1 MNHTY
6 KVVYNESTNTYVAV
20 AEFEPSKGKSKS
32 SKKAIAAAIA
42 LAAAQLVPLTAQA
55 AISIGSTSGN
65 GITSTAETATE
76 TADKGVAVG
85 AKAKANY
92 TAVAVGPSASATNTD
107 VAVGSHATATGT
119 DNIAIGNNSTAS
131 SSSVSNSDYGII
143 AIGNQTRGS
152 ASETIAIGQWA
163 CATASQAVALGA
175 KTQATGEQSVA
186 IGGNA
191 ISSGAAALALGGDDL
206 NKASSVGLSTDG
218 KPNTTGSNINQG
230 AVNTEFKKI
239 SGQNLVKATDE
250 KTSTNNTA
258 AQYMPTNAYGA
269 ASIAIGIQARSGDL
283 ATAFGTQ
290 SFATGLASTALGVA
304 SNASGNGSIAI
315 GPGTDATGEQSIGMG
330 ANATSNNSHSIAIG
344 TNATTS
350 GNQSISVGY
359 ANNVSGNNSGA
370 FGDASTIT
378 GSGAYAV
385 GNNVTVSGSNTMVL
399 GNNITAKTNGSV
411 VLGNSSSGSE
421 SVETCSSANVS
432 GITYGNFAG
441 NVTDKGK
448 YVSVGANATDAR
460 KIVNVAAGNI
470 SATSTEAINGSQ
482 LYLTQDIIANVA
494 NSTAKALSPNSTYD
508 ANGSIKPNITV
519 NNGSSNVA
527 GITNVEEAI
536 KKAGWQL
543 QANGRR
549 VDDINAGDVVNFAS
563 SDGTVKVTGT
573 ADNAGS
579 KIDLSV
585 STTTLSTNANGTIKD
600 PTAPTNLVNASTVA
614 NAINNA
620 SWNVTSGKE
629 DKGSQVGSSKSEQVK
644 PGEEVKFLA
653 GDNLVIKQSGK
664 NFTYSLNNNVSLS
677 DTGSF
682 TISNG
687 KAGGSSVVLNK
698 HGLNNG
704 GNTIT
709 NVANGT
715 NGTDAVN
722 VSQLKATKTVVTKG
736 KNTEVTSST
745 NPDGSTVYTVSATV
759 DPVTI
764 TNTTLNTKA
773 NGTTSYENGKGNN
786 LVNASTVANAI
797 NNASWNVTSGVADKG
812 SQDGASS
819 SEQVKPGEEVK
830 FLAGDNLVIKQS
842 GQNFTYS
849 LNNNISLSNTGSF
862 TVGNTTVKDG
872 SITISNGTAGS
883 PVVLNKHGLNNGNN
897 TITNVANGT
906 NGTDA
911 VNVNQLNATKTF
923 VKGGDGVKV
932 VSSTNANGSTV
943 YTVGA
948 NTTSLT
954 HNTNGTVAVPSN
966 NGTNLVN
973 ASTVANAINNASWN
987 VTSGVT
993 GTGSQDGASS
1003 SEQVKPGEEVK
1014 FLAGDN
1020 LVIKQSGQNFTYSL
1034 NNNIS
1039 LSNTG
1044 SFTVGNTTV
1053 KDGSITISNGTA
1065 GSPVVLNKHGLN
1077 NGNNTITN
1085 VANGTNGTDAVN
1097 VNQLN
1102 ATKTFV
1108 KGGDG
1113 VKVVSSTNANGSTV
1127 YTVGANTTS
1136 LTHNTNGT
1144 VNVPS
1149 NNGTNLVNA
1158 STVAN
1163 AINNAS
1169 WNVTSGVTG
1178 TGSQDGASSSEQ
1190 VKPGEEVKFLA
1201 GNNLVIK
1208 QSGQNFTYSLNNN
1221 ISLSDTGS
1229 FTISNGKADR
1239 SVVLN
1244 KHGLNNGGNT
1254 ITNVANGTNGTDAV
1268 NVSQLNA
1275 TKTFVNQ
1282 TDGIRVN
1289 SSTNANGA
1297 TVYTVGANTTS
1308 LTHNTNGTV
1317 AVPSNNGTNL
1327 VNASTVAN
1335 AINNAS
1341 WNVTSGVTGTGS
1353 QDGSSSSEQVKPG
1366 EEVKFL
1372 AGNNLV
1378 IKQSGQNFTYSLS
1391 NNISLSNTGS
1401 FTVGNTTVKDGNI
1414 TIANSTADGSNVTLN
1429 QRGLNNGNNTITNVA
1444 KGNISENS
1452 TDAINGSQLYSLGNS
1467 TATIFGGNTRY
1478 NATLGRIEGF
1488 RLNTTY
1494 ANGNTYGA
1502 PATNIGDAI
1511 TNLNKYVNEGWKVGN
1526 TTGVVETIT
1535 PTEQVNFVN
1544 SSTLA
1549 ANVIPNA
1556 QGGVNVSFDVLSGNV
1571 TVNPNGTTS
1580 ATKPGIA
1587 TITNVT
1593 EAINKSGWNIT
1604 TNNNAKTSE
1613 LINPGKTVSINQGS
1627 NIEVKQN
1634 GSNITIATAQNVSF
1648 NNVHANNS
1656 ISIGNSTT
1664 GNVTLTTKTN
1674 SNGTTSLHLGN
1685 NTGGPVGISNV
1696 KNGDVSENSTDAVNG
1711 SQLYQIYKVVGGNN
1725 QNVSTTNTTIV
1736 NPNGTT
1742 SNVTIATSANYTM
1755 KTYNV
1760 KDQTEFVTND
1770 VIQAIGRMNE
1780 EGIKFFHTNDEN
1792 VNKSIIQANNSVDSS
1807 AAGAY
1812 STALGARAKAN
1823 GNQSLAMGSALGINV
1838 TTLAN
1843 GTKVYS
1849 SVQDTVAGGES
1860 SIAMGTGINVTAAAT
1875 QAIGIGYANNVSGAQ
1890 SIAVGQNA
1898 TVTGTQSIA
1907 IGYGN
1912 RVTGSHSGAFGD
1924 PTVVTGNSS
1933 YSIGN
1938 HNKLATDSTYALGS
1952 NITNTTTN
1960 SVFLGDNSRSFAQAN
1975 SNLNAST
1982 GAHVALNTNTSAY
1995 TYNNLNSTQVKGVD
2009 NVVGVVSVGS
2019 DNATRQIQGVAAG
2032 VVSENSTDAIN
2043 GSQLYNSLKEFNA
2056 AVVNST
2062 VKISTNGNNPSP
2074 AINGVINF
2082 NNGNGTV
2089 VEKNGSNI
2097 TINTPTTY
2105 VNKDGTKSQNAT
2117 NQVNFIGA
2125 PVIDKNGNVV
2135 KDQNGNV
2142 IYNDVRLQKVAP
2154 GIQDNDAVNVGQLK
2168 QVANNLNNRIN
2179 QVADDSDAGVASA
2192 MATAGL
2198 PQAFLPGK
2206 SMAAVAG
2213 STYRGKQGYAVGFSA
2228 ISDGGN
2234 WIVKGTASGN
2244 SKGYFGATVGAGY
2257 QW

>member
-32 SKKAIAAAIA
+32 SKKAIAAAVA

-55 AISIGSTSGN
+55 AVSIGSASGGSINTEAAKATVTGN
-65 GITSTAETATE
+65 G
-76 TADKGVAVG
+76 D
-85 AKAKANY
+85 
-92 TAVAVGPSASATNTD
+92 AVAVGPSASAANTD
-107 VAVGSHATATGT
+107 VAVGSHAKATGT

-131 SSSVSNSDYGII
+131 SPSIGNSDYGII
-143 AIGNQTRGS
+143 AIGNQSHGS

-186 IGGNA
+186 LGGNA
-191 ISSGAAALALGGDDL
+191 ISSGAAALAFGGDDL
-206 NKASSVGLSTDG
+206 DKASKVGRSANG
-218 KPNTTGSNINQG
+218 VANTTGSEINKG

-239 SGQNLVKATDE
+239 SGQDLVKKVDN
-250 KTSTNNTA
+250 KTSTNNTE

-315 GPGTDATGEQSIGMG
+315 GPGTDAIGEQSIGMG

-370 FGDASTIT
+370 FGDASRIT
-378 GSGAYAV
+378 GFGAYAV
-385 GNNVTVSGSNTMVL
+385 GNNVTVSGNNTMVL
-399 GNNITAKTNGSV
+399 GNNITAATNGSV
-411 VLGNSSSGSE
+411 VLGNSSSGSM
-421 SVETCSSANVS
+421 SVKTCSSANVS
-432 GITYGNFAG
+432 GITYGNFTG
-441 NVTDKGK
+441 NVTDTGK
-448 YVSVGANATDAR
+448 YVSVGANASDAR

-470 SATSTEAINGSQ
+470 AADSTEAINGSQ

-494 NSTAKALSPNSTYD
+494 NSTAKALSPNSTYG

-519 NNGSSNVA
+519 NNGSGPVSC
-527 GITNVEEAI
+527 ISNVEEAI
-536 KKAGWQL
+536 KTAGWQL
-543 QANGRR
+543 KASGVT
-549 VDDINAGDVVNFAS
+549 VDNINAGDVVDFTSN
-563 SDGTVKVTGT
+563 DGTVKVTGT
-573 ADNAGS
+573 NAS
-579 KIDLSV
+579 TKTIDLSV
-585 STTTLSTNANGTIKD
+585 STTTLSKNANGTIKGTTE
-600 PTAPTNLVNASTVA
+600 PNKLVNASTVA
-614 NAINNA
+614 DAINNA
-620 SWNVTSGKE
+620 SWNVTSGTE
-629 DKGSQVGSSKSEQVK
+629 DKGSQNGLSKSEQVK

-664 NFTYSLNNNVSLS
+664 NFTYSLNNNISLS

-687 KAGGSSVVLNK
+687 NAGKSVVLNK

-704 GNTIT
+704 NNTIT

-722 VSQLKATKTVVTKG
+722 VSQLNATKTVVTKG

-745 NPDGSTVYTVSATV
+745 NSDGATVYTVSATV
-759 DPVTI
+759 DPVTV
-764 TNTTLNTKA
+764 TNTTLSTKA
-773 NGTTSYENGKGNN
+773 DGTTTYEDGKGGN

-797 NNASWNVTSGVADKG
+797 NNASWNVTSGVADNG
-812 SQDGASS
+812 SRDGSGS

-830 FLAGDNLVIKQS
+830 FLAGNNLVIKQS

-849 LNNNISLSNTGSF
+849 LSNNVSLTNSGSF

-872 SITISNGTAGS
+872 DITISNGKAGK
-883 PVVLNKHGLNNGNN
+883 PVVLNKDGLNNGNN

-932 VSSTNANGSTV
+932 FSSTNANGSTV

-954 HNTNGTVAVPSN
+954 HNTNGTVNVPSN

-987 VTSGVT
+987 VTSGVE

-1077 NGNNTITN
+1077 NGGNTITN

-1113 VKVVSSTNANGSTV
+1113 VKVFSSTNANGSTV

-1169 WNVTSGVTG
+1169 WNVTSGVEG

-1201 GNNLVIK
+1201 GDNLVIK

-1221 ISLSDTGS
+1221 ISLSNTGS
-1229 FTISNGKADR
+1229 FTISNGNADR

>member
-55 AISIGSTSGN
+55 AVSIGSTSGDR
-65 GITSTAETATE
+65 ITSATVTGNNE
-76 TADKGVAVG
+76 
-85 AKAKANY
+85 
-92 TAVAVGPSASATNTD
+92 AVAVGPSASAANTS
-107 VAVGSHATATGT
+107 VAVGSHANATGT
-119 DNIAIGNNSTAS
+119 DNIAIGNNSIAS
-131 SSSVSNSDYGII
+131 APSGSNYGII
-143 AIGNQTRGS
+143 TIGNQTRGS
-152 ASETIAIGQWA
+152 ASEAIAIGQWA
-163 CATASQAVALGA
+163 CATASQAIALGA

-186 IGGNA
+186 LGGNA
-191 ISSGAAALALGGDDL
+191 IASGAAALAFGGDDL
-206 NKASSVGLSTDG
+206 DKASKVGRSANG
-218 KPNTTGSNINQG
+218 VANTTDTTKFTESKDNINKG
-230 AVNTEFKKI
+230 VVNTEFKKI
-239 SGQNLVKATDE
+239 SGQDLVKKTDNSVC
-250 KTSTNNTA
+250 TTTD
-258 AQYMPTNAYGA
+258 AQYMATNAYGA
-269 ASIAIGIQARSGDL
+269 ASIAVGIQARSGDL

-315 GPGTDATGEQSIGMG
+315 GPGTDAIGEQSIGMG
-330 ANATSNNSHSIAIG
+330 ANATSSNNHSIAIG
-344 TNATTS
+344 TNATAS

-370 FGDASTIT
+370 FGDASKIT
-378 GSGAYAV
+378 GFGAYAV
-385 GNNVTVSGSNTMVL
+385 GNNVTVSGNNTMVL
-399 GNNITAKTNGSV
+399 GNDVNATTNGSV
-411 VLGNSSSGSE
+411 VLGNGSSGSM
-421 SVETCSSANVS
+421 SVKTCSSANVS
-432 GITYGNFAG
+432 GITYGNFTG
-441 NVTDKGK
+441 NVTDAGK
-448 YVSVGANATDAR
+448 YVSVGASATDAR

-519 NNGSSNVA
+519 NNGSGPVS
-527 GITNVEEAI
+527 GISNVEEAI
-536 KKAGWQL
+536 KTAGWKL
-543 QANGRR
+543 KANGDE
-549 VDDINAGDVVNFAS
+549 VNNINAGDVVDFVS
-563 SDGTVKVTGT
+563 KDGTVKVTGK
-573 ADNAGS
+573 DG

-585 STTTLSTNANGTIKD
+585 NTTTLSKNANGTIKG
-600 PTAPTNLVNASTVA
+600 PTEPNKLVNASTVA
-614 NAINNA
+614 DAINNA

-629 DKGSQVGSSKSEQVK
+629 GKGSQDGSSKSERVK

-664 NFTYSLNNNVSLS
+664 NFTYSLNNNVSLTNS
-677 DTGSF
+677 GSF
-682 TISNG
+682 TVGNTIVKDGNITISNG
-687 KAGGSSVVLNK
+687 KAGKPVVLNK
-698 HGLNNG
+698 DGLDNG

-722 VSQLKATKTVVTKG
+722 VSQLNATKTVVKSG
-736 KNTEVTSST
+736 KNIKVTSST
-745 NPDGSTVYTVSATV
+745 NSDGATVYTVNATV
-759 DPVTI
+759 DPVTV
-764 TNTTLNTKA
+764 TNTTLKTEA
-773 NGTTSYENGKGNN
+773 NGTTSYEDGKGGN

-797 NNASWNVTSGVADKG
+797 NNASWNVTSGVTGTG
-812 SQDGASS
+812 SQDGVSK

-830 FLAGDNLVIKQS
+830 FLAGNNLVIKQS

-849 LNNNISLSNTGSF
+849 LSNNVSLTNSGSF

-872 SITISNGTAGS
+872 NITISNGTAGK
-883 PVVLNKHGLNNGNN
+883 PVVLSKDGLNNGNN

-923 VKGGDGVKV
+923 VNQTDGITVS
-932 VSSTNANGSTV
+932 SSTNTNGSTV

-954 HNTNGTVAVPSN
+954 HNDNGTVAVPSK

-987 VTSGVT
+987 VTSGVE
-993 GTGSQDGASS
+993 GTGSR
-1003 SEQVKPGEEVK
+1003 
-1014 FLAGDN
+1014 
-1020 LVIKQSGQNFTYSL
+1020 
-1034 NNNIS
+1034 
-1039 LSNTG
+1039 
-1044 SFTVGNTTV
+1044 VG
-1053 KDGSITISNGTA
+1053 
-1065 GSPVVLNKHGLN
+1065 L
-1077 NGNNTITN
+1077 
-1085 VANGTNGTDAVN
+1085 
-1097 VNQLN
+1097 
-1102 ATKTFV
+1102 
-1108 KGGDG
+1108 
-1113 VKVVSSTNANGSTV
+1113 
-1127 YTVGANTTS
+1127 
-1136 LTHNTNGT
+1136 
-1144 VNVPS
+1144 
-1149 NNGTNLVNA
+1149 
-1158 STVAN
+1158 
-1163 AINNAS
+1163 
-1169 WNVTSGVTG
+1169 
-1178 TGSQDGASSSEQ
+1178 SSSEQ

-1208 QSGQNFTYSLNNN
+1208 QSGQNFTYSLSNNV
-1221 ISLSDTGS
+1221 SLTNSGS
-1229 FTISNGKADR
+1229 FTVGNTTVKDGNITISNGTAGKP
-1239 SVVLN
+1239 VVLS
-1244 KHGLNNGGNT
+1244 KDGLNNGNNT

-1341 WNVTSGVTGTGS
+1341 WNVTSGVEGKGS
-1353 QDGSSSSEQVKPG
+1353 RDGSSSSEQVKPG

-1372 AGNNLV
+1372 AGDNLV
-1378 IKQSGQNFTYSLS
+1378 IKQSGQNFTYSLN

-1478 NATLGRIEGF
+1478 NATLGRVEGF

-1494 ANGNTYGA
+1494 ANGNPYGA

-1604 TNNNAKTSE
+1604 TNNNAQTSE

-1674 SNGTTSLHLGN
+1674 GNGTTSLHLGN

-1696 KNGDVSENSTDAVNG
+1696 RNGDVSENSTDAVNG
-1711 SQLYQIYKVVGGNN
+1711 GQLYQIYKVVGGNN

-1760 KDQTEFVTND
+1760 KDRTEFVTND

-1823 GNQSLAMGSALGINV
+1823 GNQSLAMGSALGVNV

-1890 SIAVGQNA
+1890 SIALGQNA

-1982 GAHVALNTNTSAY
+1982 GAHVALNTNASAY

>member
-32 SKKAIAAAIA
+32 LKKAIAAAVA

-55 AISIGSTSGN
+55 AVSIGSTSGN
-65 GITSTAETATE
+65 SITP
-76 TADKGVAVG
+76 
-85 AKAKANY
+85 AKVTDNGN
-92 TAVAVGPSASATNTD
+92 AVAVGHEASAIGTD
-107 VAVGSHATATGT
+107 VAVGPYATATGT
-119 DNIAIGNNSTAS
+119 DNIAIGNHSKAS
-131 SSSVSNSDYGII
+131 ATREGYGII
-143 AIGNQTRGS
+143 AIGNQSNGS

-186 IGGNA
+186 LGGNA
-191 ISSGAAALALGGDDL
+191 ISSGAAALAFGGDDL
-206 NKASSVGLSTDG
+206 DKASKVGRSTDG
-218 KPNTTGSNINQG
+218 KPNTTGEVINEG
-230 AVNTEFKKI
+230 DVNKEFKKI
-239 SGQNLVKATDE
+239 SGQNLVKKVDNL
-250 KTSTNNTA
+250 TSTNNTE

-330 ANATSNNSHSIAIG
+330 ANASSSNNHSIAIG
-344 TNATTS
+344 TNAITS

-359 ANNVSGNNSGA
+359 ANKVSGNNSGA
-370 FGDASTIT
+370 FGDLSTIT

-385 GNNVTVSGSNTMVL
+385 GNNVTVSGCNTMVL
-399 GNNITAKTNGSV
+399 GNNITTATSGSV
-411 VLGNSSSGSE
+411 VLGNSSSGSM
-421 SVETCSSANVS
+421 SVETCSSATVNR
-432 GITYGNFAG
+432 ITYSGFAG
-441 NVTDKGK
+441 KVTDKGK

-470 SATSTEAINGSQ
+470 ASDSTEAINGSQ
-482 LYLTQDIIANVA
+482 LYLTQAVIANVA

-519 NNGSSNVA
+519 NNGSGPVSGISNVE
-527 GITNVEEAI
+527 TAI
-536 KKAGWQL
+536 ATAGWQL
-543 QANGRR
+543 QANGSR
-549 VDDINAGDVVNFAS
+549 VDNINAGDVVNFAS
-563 SDGTVKVTGT
+563 SDGTVKVTGKDKDGKKT
-573 ADNAGS
+573 
-579 KIDLSV
+579 IDLSV
-585 STTTLSTNANGTIKD
+585 NTTTLSTNANGTINGS
-600 PTAPTNLVNASTVA
+600 TAPNNLVNASTVA

-664 NFTYSLNNNVSLS
+664 NFTYSLNNNVSLTNS
-677 DTGSF
+677 GSF
-682 TISNG
+682 TISND

-698 HGLNNG
+698 DGLNNG
-704 GNTIT
+704 NNTIT

-722 VSQLKATKTVVTKG
+722 VRQLKATKTVVKSG

-745 NPDGSTVYTVSATV
+745 NSDGATVYTVNATV
-759 DPVTI
+759 DPVTV
-764 TNTTLNTKA
+764 TNTTLNTEA
-773 NGTTSYENGKGNN
+773 NGTTTYAVGKGGN

-830 FLAGDNLVIKQS
+830 FLAGNNLVIKQS
-842 GQNFTYS
+842 SQNFTYS
-849 LNNNISLSNTGSF
+849 LSNN
-862 TVGNTTVKDG
+862 V
-872 SITISNGTAGS
+872 
-883 PVVLNKHGLNNGNN
+883 
-897 TITNVANGT
+897 
-906 NGTDA
+906 
-911 VNVNQLNATKTF
+911 
-923 VKGGDGVKV
+923 
-932 VSSTNANGSTV
+932 
-943 YTVGA
+943 
-948 NTTSLT
+948 SLT
-954 HNTNGTVAVPSN
+954 NS
-966 NGTNLVN
+966 
-973 ASTVANAINNASWN
+973 
-987 VTSGVT
+987 
-993 GTGSQDGASS
+993 
-1003 SEQVKPGEEVK
+1003 
-1014 FLAGDN
+1014 
-1020 LVIKQSGQNFTYSL
+1020 
-1034 NNNIS
+1034 
-1039 LSNTG
+1039 G

-1149 NNGTNLVNA
+1149 NNGNNLVNASTVANAINNASWNVTSGVTGTGSQDGASSSEQVKPGEEVKFLAGNNLVIKQSGQNFTYSLNNNISLSNTGSFTVGNTTVKDGNITISNGTAGSPVVLNKHGLNNGNNTITNVANGTNGTDAVNVNQLNATKTFVNQTDGITVSSSTNTNGSTVYTVGANTTSLTHNANGTVAVPSKNGTNLVNASTVANAINNASWNVTSGVEGKGSQVGSSKSEQVKPGEEVKFLAGDNLVIKQSGQNFTYSLNNNISLSNTGSFTVGNTTVKDGNITISNGTAGSPVVLNKHGLNNGNNTITNVANGTNGTDAVNVNQLNATKTFVKGGDGVKVVSSTNANGSTVYTVGANTTSLTHNTNGTVNVPSNNGNNLVNA

-1229 FTISNGKADR
+1229 FTISNGNAGK

-1378 IKQSGQNFTYSLS
+1378 IKQSGQNFTYSLN

-1478 NATLGRIEGF
+1478 NATLGRVEGF

-1502 PATNIGDAI
+1502 PATNIGGAI

-1526 TTGVVETIT
+1526 TTGVVGTIT

-1604 TNNNAKTSE
+1604 TNNNAQTSE

-1849 SVQDTVAGGES
+1849 SVQDTVASGES

-1975 SNLNAST
+1975 SN
-1982 GAHVALNTNTSAY
+1982 
-1995 TYNNLNSTQVKGVD
+1995 
-2009 NVVGVVSVGS
+2009 
-2019 DNATRQIQGVAAG
+2019 
-2032 VVSENSTDAIN
+2032 
-2043 GSQLYNSLKEFNA
+2043 
-2056 AVVNST
+2056 
-2062 VKISTNGNNPSP
+2062 
-2074 AINGVINF
+2074 
-2082 NNGNGTV
+2082 
-2089 VEKNGSNI
+2089 
-2097 TINTPTTY
+2097 
-2105 VNKDGTKSQNAT
+2105 
-2117 NQVNFIGA
+2117 
-2125 PVIDKNGNVV
+2125 
-2135 KDQNGNV
+2135 
-2142 IYNDVRLQKVAP
+2142 
-2154 GIQDNDAVNVGQLK
+2154 
-2168 QVANNLNNRIN
+2168 
-2179 QVADDSDAGVASA
+2179 
-2192 MATAGL
+2192 
-2198 PQAFLPGK
+2198 
-2206 SMAAVAG
+2206 
-2213 STYRGKQGYAVGFSA
+2213 
-2228 ISDGGN
+2228 
-2234 WIVKGTASGN
+2234 
-2244 SKGYFGATVGAGY
+2244 
-2257 QW
+2257 

>member
-32 SKKAIAAAIA
+32 SKKAIAAAVA

-55 AISIGSTSGN
+55 AVSIGSTSETSINTGVKATVTGN
-65 GITSTAETATE
+65 GE
-76 TADKGVAVG
+76 
-85 AKAKANY
+85 
-92 TAVAVGPSASATNTD
+92 AVAVGPSASAANTS
-107 VAVGSHATATGT
+107 VAVGSHANATGT
-119 DNIAIGNNSTAS
+119 DNIAIGNNSIAS
-131 SSSVSNSDYGII
+131 APSGSNYGII
-143 AIGNQTRGS
+143 TIGNQTRGS
-152 ASETIAIGQWA
+152 ASEAIAIGQWA
-163 CATASQAVALGA
+163 CATASQAIALGA

-186 IGGNA
+186 LGGNA
-191 ISSGAAALALGGDDL
+191 IASGAAALAFGGDDL
-206 NKASSVGLSTDG
+206 DKASKVGRSANG
-218 KPNTTGSNINQG
+218 VANTTDTTNLAESKDNINKG
-230 AVNTEFKKI
+230 VVNTEFKKI
-239 SGQNLVKATDE
+239 SGQDLVKKTDNSVC
-250 KTSTNNTA
+250 TTTD
-258 AQYMPTNAYGA
+258 AQYMATNAYGA
-269 ASIAIGIQARSGDL
+269 ASIAVGIQARSGDL

-330 ANATSNNSHSIAIG
+330 ANATSSNNHSIAIG
-344 TNATTS
+344 TNATAS

-359 ANNVSGNNSGA
+359 ANKVSGNNSGA
-370 FGDASTIT
+370 FGDLSTIT
-378 GSGAYAV
+378 GFGAYAV
-385 GNNVTVSGSNTMVL
+385 GNNVTVSGNNTMVL

-411 VLGNSSSGSE
+411 VLGNGSSGSE
-421 SVETCSSANVS
+421 SVVTCSSANVS

-441 NVTDKGK
+441 NVTDAGK

-494 NSTAKALSPNSTYD
+494 NSTAKALSPKSTYD
-508 ANGSIKPNITV
+508 EKGNIKPNITV
-519 NNGSSNVA
+519 NNGSSNVT

-536 KKAGWQL
+536 KTAGWQL
-543 QANGRR
+543 KANGSP
-549 VDDINAGDVVNFAS
+549 VDNINAGDAVDFTSN
-563 SDGTVKVTGT
+563 DGTVKVTGT
-573 ADNAGS
+573 AG

-585 STTTLSTNANGTIKD
+585 STTTLSKNANGTINGS
-600 PTAPTNLVNASTVA
+600 TAPNKLVNASTVA
-614 NAINNA
+614 DAINNA

-722 VSQLKATKTVVTKG
+722 VSQLNATKTVVESG
-736 KNTEVTSST
+736 KNTKVTSST
-745 NPDGSTVYTVSATV
+745 NPNGSTVYTVSATV

-764 TNTTLNTKA
+764 TNTTLKTEA
-773 NGTTSYENGKGNN
+773 NGTTTYADGTGDK

-830 FLAGDNLVIKQS
+830 FLAGNNLVIKQS
-842 GQNFTYS
+842 SQNFTYS
-849 LNNNISLSNTGSF
+849 LSNNVSLTNSGSF

-872 SITISNGTAGS
+872 NITISNGTGRS
-883 PVVLNKHGLNNGNN
+883 VVLNKDGLNNGNN

-923 VKGGDGVKV
+923 VNQTNGITVS
-932 VSSTNANGSTV
+932 SSTNANGSTV

-954 HNTNGTVAVPSN
+954 HNTNGTVNVPSN

-993 GTGSQDGASS
+993 GKGSQDGASS